1 MNDKILN
8 NYESLC
14 AELENV
20 ISTLEIAITDIDPD
34 KAIPLVTVATNRLRH
49 LVSEHTELSNRF
61 LLSNRFFKEYYN
73 NEF

>member
-8 NYESLC
+8 NYELLC

-20 ISTLEIAITDIDPD
+20 VSTLEIAITDIDPD
-34 KAIPLVTVATNRLRH
+34 KAILFVTVATNRLKH
-49 LVSEHTELSNRF
+49 LVLEHTELSNRF
-61 LLSNRFFKEYYN
+61 LLSNRFFKEYNN

>member
-34 KAIPLVTVATNRLRH
+34 KAIALVTVATNRLRH